1 MAARDDYG
9 FLINPK
15 NFCYNGYKITAM
27 EFGDKTVYDVYLGHI
42 YRDTFNTV
50 EAAKQFIDQPK
61 F

>member
-1 MAARDDYG
+1 MTARDDYG

-15 NFCYNGYKITAM
+15 NFRYKGYQITAM